1 MKQYI
6 DTIDKISDDVL
17 AYIIQ
22 HPNDFSW
29 NFLAISIIVTRLNLQ
44 LSIRD
49 TKEVLENCCAELRSL
64 LLKSIHVPNAQ
75 KDIMKIG
82 NLQREQQMANC

>member
-6 DTIDKISDDVL
+6 DTINEIPDDVL

-44 LSIRD
+44 LSMQN
-49 TKEVLENCCAELRSL
+49 TKETLAKCCAELRSL
-64 LLKSIHVPNAQ
+64 LRKSIHVPNAQ
-75 KDIMKIG
+75 KDI
-82 NLQREQQMANC
+82 LQMFELQKEVDN